1 MITVLKL
8 TTGMVGGIP
17 LAAASSHQAATNT
30 VTPNIR
36 TWRENVI
43 GSKIIFSEGK
53 LDNIAFDLIRE
64 YCGLQQCLF
73 FQNDRLVMFFVICN
87 IRNNVFSEAPSPLN
101 GIVRGNIDVNGLSV
115 FCRSGNHYYDS
126 RHSFGRQ
133 FLGP

>member
-36 TWRENVI
+36 TWRGENVI
-43 GSKIIFSEGK
+43 GSKIIFSQGK

-73 FQNDRLVMFFVICN
+73 FQNDRLVMFFVIGN
-87 IRNNVFSEAPSPLN
+87 ITNNVFFRGTITIEWNSN
-101 GIVRGNIDVNGLSV
+101 GQ
-115 FCRSGNHYYDS
+115 H
-126 RHSFGRQ
+126 
-133 FLGP
+133 